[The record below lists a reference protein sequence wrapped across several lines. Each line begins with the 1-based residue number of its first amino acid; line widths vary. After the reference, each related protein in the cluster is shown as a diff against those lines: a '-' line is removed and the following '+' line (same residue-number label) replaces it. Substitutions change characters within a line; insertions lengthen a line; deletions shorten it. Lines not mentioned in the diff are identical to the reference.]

1 MPSVAE
7 QVVLDEAGLAAL
19 FAALRAD
26 GFSVVGPTVRDGAV
40 VLDTIA
46 SIDELPRG
54 VGDAQEP
61 GKYRLRERNDGALFG
76 WAVGPH
82 SPKQWLFRPRVEL
95 VQIRLTSKGFESTS
109 PPAPSEKLAFFGIRP
124 CEVAGIAV
132 QDRVFL
138 GAATDP
144 DYAARR
150 AGAFVFAVHC
160 GEPSGTCFCVSMGT
174 GPATQKGFDLAATEL
189 VGPPHVFVVDV
200 GSERGAALLAQVP
213 QRAAAPTDTA
223 EARRVVDEASKRMGR
238 QLNTEGLPQAL
249 AMALEHPR
257 WDEVAARCL
266 GCANCTMVCP
276 TCFCSTVEDTT
287 DLTGEVATRSRRWD
301 SCFSADFAY
310 VHGGS
315 ARPSL
320 RARYRQWLTHKLS
333 SWHEQFDSSGCVGC
347 GRCITW
353 CPVGIDITEEAAAIA
368 APAAKG

>member
-1 MPSVAE
+1 MPNLGP
-7 QVVLDEAGLAAL
+7 QVVIDEAGLSAL
-19 FAALRAD
+19 LEALRAE

-40 VLDTIA
+40 LLDAIT
-46 SIDELPRG
+46 SIDDLPRG
-54 VGDAQEP
+54 VGDVQEP
-61 GKYRLRERNDGALFG
+61 GRYRLRERGDGALFG

-82 SPKQWLFRPRVEL
+82 SPKRSLFPPRVEL
-95 VQIRLTSKGFESTS
+95 LQIRLTSKGMVATQS
-109 PPAPSEKLAFFGIRP
+109 PPPAQKLAFFGLRP
-124 CEVAGIAV
+124 CEVAAMAV
-132 QDRVFL
+132 QDRVFM
-138 GAATDP
+138 GAAIDA

-150 AGAFVFAVHC
+150 AAAFVLVVHC
-160 GEPSGTCFCVSMGT
+160 GEPAGTCFCASMGS
-174 GPATQKGFDLAATEL
+174 GPACEKGFDLAVTEL
-189 VGPPHVFVVDV
+189 VGPPHVFVVEV
-200 GSERGAALLAQVP
+200 GSERGAALLNAVP
-213 QRAAAPTDTA
+213 HRAAAPTDVA
-223 EARRVVDEASKRMGR
+223 EARRVVDEASQRMGR
-238 QLNTEGLPQAL
+238 QLHSEGLPQAL
-249 AMALEHPR
+249 ARALEHPR

-287 DLTGEVATRSRRWD
+287 DLTAEVATRARRWD

-353 CPVGIDITEEAAAIA
+353 CPVGIDITEEAAALT
-368 APAAKG
+368 APAAEV